1 MSSMRGGRVAVSMLI
16 VTTVVSLASG
26 SAMSSQGTVSAT
38 PFPQRSAPSSQLLGI
53 AQVIAVVT
61 LTDPPVNVVVAQA
74 TARGLSDLEIF
85 ALATVQWLRI
95 SGAQTR
101 LMLTLAQP
109 PFDALLVEQ
118 SVLEQNTITIQLHAD
133 QVSLIQALPGV
144 LSVRVGQSTLPVL
157 PTEEMPTR
165 PEISP
170 GTRLL
175 PLQPPG
181 YN

>member
-16 VTTVVSLASG
+16 VTTVVSLASS
-26 SAMSSQGTVSAT
+26 SAVSSQGTVPAT
-38 PFPQRSAPSSQLLGI
+38 PFPQRSAPSSQPLGI
-53 AQVIAVVT
+53 AQVVAVVT
-61 LTDPPVNVVVAQA
+61 LTEPPVNVVVAQA

-85 ALATVQWLRI
+85 ALATVHWLRI
-95 SGAQTR
+95 SGAQV
-101 LMLTLAQP
+101 LLVDTLSQP
-109 PFDALLVEQ
+109 PYDALLVEQ
-118 SVLEQNTITIQLHAD
+118 SVLEQNTVTIRLNAD
-133 QVSLIQALPGV
+133 RVPLIQALPGV

-170 GTRLL
+170 GTRLP